1 MPALADDLV
10 IDRDDRADDGVR
22 VGPPSP
28 VASELDRALKQ
39 LEIGLRAGLHVHSEA
54 YGGDSALRA
63 MCRLNC
69 APVPRHAAAGAAVE
83 LVDPDERAGARVGG
97 RVVVEGPVE
106 VEADVRTPARERR
119 RLEDDP
125 PSGGERAVVADGLW

>member
-54 YGGDSALRA
+54 YGGDSALRPI
-63 MCRLNC
+63 CRLSC
-69 APVPRHAAAGAAVE
+69 APLPRHAAAAGAAVE
-83 LVDPDERAGARVGG
+83 LVDRDQRAGTHVGG
-97 RVVVEGPVE
+97 RVVVEGPIE
-106 VEADVRTPARERR
+106 VEADVRA
-119 RLEDDP
+119 L
-125 PSGGERAVVADGLW
+125 A